1 MTKHYSKET
10 ASHVKLLF
18 EMLLKQEKAIELQDE
33 RVMSSEMSLKDQDK
47 RIGDLERIARNQ
59 LIWRIEDYTR

>member
-18 EMLLKQEKAIELQDE
+18 EMLLKQEKAIEFQDE
-33 RVMSSEMSLKDQDK
+33 RVLSSEMSLKDQDK